1 MKRSWIQ
8 HVRGETTRQARVGT
22 VGKTHEE
29 LFGRQGFSGPAAML
43 YHEASPNELI
53 RIEGNLGVRSALTTE
68 FPTDDAVDARA
79 DFTPLAANRDLQVGL
94 SRRTRDMPYAYRNT
108 DGDLLYFVHRG
119 EGTFATEFG
128 PIEYEPGDYVLLP
141 KGTTFR
147 HMPSSDDGVFYITE
161 SVEPI
166 RFSEHEQVGRHVPFD
181 LTLITVPD
189 IINYGW
195 PDQVEWELLIK
206 HGGEY
211 SSAFYPNN
219 PMDVV
224 GWKGDLFPL
233 KINIRD
239 IIPISSDR
247 IHLAPSS
254 WATFETDKMMVVT
267 FLPQMAVADLESEEL
282 PSNHRNIDCDET
294 IFIHHHPVLGGGSF
308 SHAPQGLLHGP
319 SEGIRTWFNSRREPG
334 ARRELTAVSVDAYSS
349 LKPSPALIE
358 FTKNN
363 PTAGIG
369 L

>member
-8 HVRGETTRQARVGT
+8 HVRGETPRQARVGV
-22 VGKTHEE
+22 VGKMHEE
-29 LFGRQGFSGPAAML
+29 LFGRQGFTGPAAML
-43 YHEASPNELI
+43 YHRDSPNELI

-68 FPTDDAVDARA
+68 FQTEDSTDARA
-79 DFTPLAANRDLQVGL
+79 DFTVLASNQDLQVGL
-94 SRRTRDMPYAYRNT
+94 SRRAEDMPFAYRNT

-119 EGTFATEFG
+119 EGVFATEFG
-128 PIEYEPGDYVLLP
+128 PIDYEPGDYVLLP

-147 HMPSSDDGVFYITE
+147 HMPSTPDGVFYVTQ
-161 SVEPI
+161 SADPI

-181 LTLITVPD
+181 PTLVTVPD
-189 IINYGW
+189 VVKYDW
-195 PDQVEWELLIK
+195 PERDEWELQIK

-211 SSAFYPNN
+211 SSAFYPSN
-219 PMDVV
+219 PMDVI

-267 FLPQMAVADLESEEL
+267 FLPQMAVADLTAEEL

-294 IFIHHHPVLGGGSF
+294 VFIHDHPVVPGGIF

-319 SEGIRTWFNSRREPG
+319 SEGIRKMFNAMRKPG
-334 ARRELTAVSVDAYSS
+334 ARRQLTAVSVDAYAP
-349 LKPSPALIE
+349 LKPSDALIE
-358 FTKNN
+358 HIKEK
-363 PTAGIG
+363 PSQGIG